1 MKPNRNKA
9 RDIGF
14 YVLLAI
20 IIIAVVYTINSDTR
34 KDQLDSYSELVDL
47 FEKEKIQS
55 FKTEG
60 NTIILEIR
68 SGNPDEPEEKSYDL
82 YSFSVFYE
90 DFHDLILEQYKV

>member
-47 FEKEKIQS
+47 FEKEKKMRKSNLLRRRVPPYIWRS
-55 FKTEG
+55 VPVIRLSPRRSAPTISTVFPFFMKTFM
-60 NTIILEIR
+60 I
-68 SGNPDEPEEKSYDL
+68 
-82 YSFSVFYE
+82 
-90 DFHDLILEQYKV
+90 